1 MDLNEIKHMIKRKN
15 YLNNRDLLKEIHLS
29 KNTYSSFVSEGDDV
43 YDIILPN
50 VEKINIRTI
59 AQAKRNQADRIQKYN
74 YELARSEGKKV
85 KQADFAVDW
94 KKIDKAD
101 IVFRIMTFD
110 HVPLHPGRKKNPKTV
125 ADHHIQCNFPP
136 FQHFR
141 LDEDGEP
148 YCVGKSHWSGGL
160 ENGNFSKT
168 HGKTTN
174 KLARMYMKLCERY
187 GTRSNWRGYTYNDEM
202 RSQALLQLTQIGLQ
216 FDESKS
222 ENPFAY
228 YTAAITNSFTRVLN
242 LEKKNQSIRDDI
254 LESAGLNPSY
264 TRQTENEMQMQKDSV
279 S

>member
-1 MDLNEIKHMIKRKN
+1 MIKRKN

-174 KLARMYMKLCERY
+174 
-187 GTRSNWRGYTYNDEM
+187 
-202 RSQALLQLTQIGLQ
+202 
-216 FDESKS
+216 
-222 ENPFAY
+222 
-228 YTAAITNSFTRVLN
+228 
-242 LEKKNQSIRDDI
+242 
-254 LESAGLNPSY
+254 
-264 TRQTENEMQMQKDSV
+264 
-279 S
+279 